1 MKRLSRGTLR
11 ALSCL
16 LILVLL
22 TTPAL
27 AALPGITGQAAIA
40 IEADT
45 GKVLLSKN
53 CDTQRAVASTTKL
66 MTLYLVFA
74 AIDAGDITLDTQVT
88 ISSYAAQ
95 LSNDATYSGNE
106 AFTAGDSYS
115 LETLIGLIA
124 TASANGSAVAAAE
137 AIAGTEADFVALMN
151 ETCQGWGID
160 AEFVDASGIGESS
173 VSARAMA
180 TIALHCV
187 QDYPEILNY
196 TSQVSVTF
204 NGQTHTS
211 TNEFL
216 TGGYVCEGIDGLKT
230 GYTSAA
236 GYCFVASCL
245 RDGSRVVSVVLGE
258 SSNELRFLDTIRV
271 LDYSYQVLS
280 DGSVPL
286 AIYTVPSGQ
295 NLYRQMYETSG
306 ASGGGSVPDGA
317 LTQ

>member
-1 MKRLSRGTLR
+1 MKRFKKLSMR
-11 ALSCL
+11 AVSCL
-16 LILVLL
+16 LIMALLL
-22 TTPAL
+22 TPAA

-40 IEADT
+40 IDAET
-45 GKVLLSKN
+45 GEVLLSKN

-66 MTLYLVFA
+66 MTLYLIFA
-74 AIDAGDITLDTQVT
+74 AMDAGEISADTEVT
-88 ISSYAAQ
+88 ISSYAAS
-95 LSNDATYSGNE
+95 LSNDSTYSGNE
-106 AFTAGDSYS
+106 GYTAGQTVP
-115 LETLIGLIA
+115 LETLISLIV

-137 AIAGTEADFVALMN
+137 AIAGSEEAFVERMNALCA
-151 ETCQGWGID
+151 EWELD
-160 AEFVDASGIGESS
+160 AEFVDASGIGENQ
-173 VSARAMA
+173 VSARALG
-180 TIALHCV
+180 TIALRCV
-187 QDYPEILNY
+187 QDYPEILDY
-196 TSQVSVTF
+196 TARSSVTW
-204 NGQTHTS
+204 NGITFTS

-216 TGGYVCEGIDGLKT
+216 TGGYTCEGLDGLKT

-271 LDYSYQVLS
+271 LDYSYQVIT

-295 NLYRQMYETSG
+295 NLYRQVYETEES
-306 ASGGGSVPDGA
+306 ASSAIPEGA